1 MKLSQYCDNN
11 GRVGVRWRATPQ
23 APEERLKPTRTFAAP
38 MDARRRDY
46 AFVVLASIFWG
57 TAFPGTKLIVGD
69 VDPLVITA
77 ARLGIG
83 AVMGFAFLAAMHRL
97 RWSFLREPWVW
108 GLGLVNSLAFNLQN
122 VGLAYTTASKTALL
136 ANVNIVFIAILM
148 VVVYKEK
155 ATATRG
161 AGIALGL
168 LGVVVLATKLN
179 PASLTGGDFLGDVLV
194 FFAGVMWAFYV
205 VGLKHMVDRGGDYLA
220 LVTMIIA
227 ATALWSVVPL
237 AFVTGGWPAD
247 TLSWAGIAYLGL
259 IPTFLPMFLYTLSLR
274 TISPTVSSLLVLL
287 EIVVATLLSVA
298 MFGEVLDAFTLAGG
312 ALIVLGTYVVARG
325 EKEVPAPGAVGPT
338 PGAPPSSEALTRR

>member
-1 MKLSQYCDNN
+1 
-11 GRVGVRWRATPQ
+11 
-23 APEERLKPTRTFAAP
+23 

-46 AFVVLASIFWG
+46 AFVVLAAVFWG

-83 AVMGFAFLAAMHRL
+83 ALMGFAFLAAMHRL
-97 RWSFLREPWVW
+97 RWTFLREPWVW

-148 VVVYKEK
+148 VVIYKER
-155 ATATRG
+155 ATLARG
-161 AGIALGL
+161 LGIALGL

-179 PASLTGGDFLGDVLV
+179 LAALSGGDFLGDVLV

-205 VGLKHMVDRGGDYLA
+205 LGLKRMVDRGGDYLA

-227 ATALWSVVPL
+227 TTALWSLVPL
-237 AFVTGGWPAD
+237 PFVSRGWPAG
-247 TLSWAGIAYLGL
+247 TLSWVSIAYLGL

-312 ALIVLGTYVVARG
+312 ALILLGTYVVARG
-325 EKEVPAPGAVGPT
+325 EKALPEPGAGGLTPVPADT
-338 PGAPPSSEALTRR
+338 PIPDSDGITRR

>member
-1 MKLSQYCDNN
+1 MLRRDPPGFSQS
-11 GRVGVRWRATPQ
+11 
-23 APEERLKPTRTFAAP
+23 LKSYPTFARLV
-38 MDARRRDY
+38 DAHRRDY
-46 AFVVLASIFWG
+46 GFVVLAAVFWG

-83 AVMGFAFLAAMHRL
+83 ALMGFACLAAMHRL

-108 GLGLVNSLAFNLQN
+108 ALGLVNSLAFNLQN

-148 VVVYKEK
+148 VVIYKERTTF
-155 ATATRG
+155 ARVSG
-161 AGIALGL
+161 VALGL

-179 PASLTGGDFLGDVLV
+179 PATLSGGDFLGDVLV

-205 VGLKHMVDRGGDYLA
+205 IGLKGMVDRGGDYLA

-227 ATALWSVVPL
+227 TTALWSLVPL
-237 AFVTGGWPAD
+237 VFVTGGWPSGA
-247 TLSWAGIAYLGL
+247 LSWTGIAYLGL
-259 IPTFLPMFLYTLSLR
+259 IPTFLPMLLYTLSLR

-298 MFGEVLDAFTLAGG
+298 MFAETLDAYTLGGG
-312 ALIVLGTYVVARG
+312 ALILLGTYVVARG
-325 EKEVPAPGAVGPT
+325 EKEAPEGPGAVGPS
-338 PGAPPSSEALTRR
+338 PVPPTSSLSEGLTRR